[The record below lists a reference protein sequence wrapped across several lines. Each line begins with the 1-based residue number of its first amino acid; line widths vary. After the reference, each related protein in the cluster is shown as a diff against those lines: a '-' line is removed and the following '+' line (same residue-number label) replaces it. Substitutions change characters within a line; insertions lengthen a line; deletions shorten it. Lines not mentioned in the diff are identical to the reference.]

1 MIAHDQTIEE
11 NAVNAEIISIGT
23 ELLMGELTDTNASWI
38 AGRLPPLGIQLQWVS
53 IVGDDLP
60 KLTEAFRNGMKRS
73 DVIFTTGGL
82 GPTQDDLT
90 REAVAAALD
99 ETPAVQEEELENLR
113 QWFRN
118 RGQDMPAHN
127 VKQAHLI
134 PSAEFITNRNGT
146 APGWWA
152 EKNGKHIIIMPGPP
166 GENRAMWQD
175 AIDAK
180 LRTLIDSEVTITRNI
195 KTLGLGEASVDEIIS
210 EYFGLENPYLGIYS
224 KADGIH
230 LRIIARAADED
241 LAREMIAPVENAI
254 HERLAPYI
262 WGYDDETPE
271 LSVGAALTARGLTLA
286 TMESVSGGF
295 LANTITEATDSDQW
309 YRGGAVAYT
318 ADAMVAAGVSGDVIR
333 DHGLVS
339 QPTANAMALAAQ
351 DAADSDFAIG
361 VAGVL
366 GPNELE
372 GHRPGTIHIAISHGP
387 DVHEFPL
394 RTPPRRLV
402 IKRRSCNT
410 ALTEL
415 RKLISVVAP

>member
-1 MIAHDQTIEE
+1 MK
-11 NAVNAEIISIGT
+11 AEIVSIGT

-53 IVGDDLP
+53 IVGDDLTM
-60 KLTEAFRNGMKRS
+60 LTETFRRGMERS
-73 DVIFTTGGL
+73 DIIFTTGGL

-90 REAVAAALD
+90 REAVAAALG
-99 ETPAVQEEELENLR
+99 EAPVVQEAELENLR

-127 VKQAHLI
+127 VKQAHLV
-134 PSAEFITNRNGT
+134 PSASFITNRNGT

-152 EKNGKHIIIMPGPP
+152 EKGGKHIVCMPGPP
-166 GENRAMWQD
+166 GENRAMWSD
-175 AIDAK
+175 EIDAR
-180 LRTLIDSEVTITRNI
+180 LTTMIDTEVTITRNI
-195 KTLGLGEASVDEIIS
+195 KTLGLGEASVDEIVS

-230 LRIIARAADED
+230 LRIIARAADEAV
-241 LAREMIAPVENAI
+241 AREMIAPVESAI

-271 LSVGAALTARGLTLA
+271 LSVGSALVARGMTLA

-295 LANTITEATDSDQW
+295 LANSITEAPDSNQW
-309 YRGGAVAYT
+309 YRGGSVAYT
-318 ADAMVAAGVSGDVIR
+318 TGAMIAAGVDADVLS
-333 DHGLVS
+333 DHGVVS
-339 QPTANAMALAAQ
+339 QQTANAMALAAQ
-351 DAADSDFAIG
+351 YSTAADFGIG
-361 VAGVL
+361 VTGVL
-366 GPNELE
+366 GPQELE
-372 GHRPGTIHIAISHGP
+372 GHRPGTIHIAIAHGE
-387 DVHEFPL
+387 DVQEFPL

-415 RKLISVVAP
+415 RKLITAVSPGP

>member
-1 MIAHDQTIEE
+1 M
-11 NAVNAEIISIGT
+11 NAEIISIGT

-38 AGRLPPLGIQLQWVS
+38 AGRLPALGIQLQWVS
-53 IVGDDLP
+53 IIGDDLP
-60 KLTEAFRNGMKRS
+60 KLTEAFQRGWERS
-73 DVIFTTGGL
+73 EIIFTTGGL

-90 REAVAAALD
+90 REAVAAALG
-99 ETPAVQEEELENLR
+99 ETPTVQDAEMENLR

-134 PSAEFITNRNGT
+134 PSAQFITNRNGT

-152 EKNGKHIIIMPGPP
+152 RRNGKHIICMPGPP

-175 AIDAK
+175 EIDAK
-180 LRTLIDSEVTITRNI
+180 LKDLIDTEVTITRNI

-210 EYFGLENPYLGIYS
+210 EFFGLENPYLGIYS

-230 LRIIARAADED
+230 LRIIARAADEAA
-241 LAREMIAPVENAI
+241 AREMIAPVENAI
-254 HERLAPYI
+254 HDRLAPYV

-271 LSVGAALTARGLTLA
+271 LSVGVALVERGMTLA

-295 LANTITEATDSDQW
+295 LANTITEAPNSSRW
-309 YRGGAVAYT
+309 YRGGNVAFT
-318 ADAMVAAGVSGDVIR
+318 ADAMVAAGVSSDVLET
-333 DHGLVS
+333 HGVVS
-339 QPTANAMALAAQ
+339 QQTANAMALVAQ
-351 DAADSDFAIG
+351 GSTAADFGIG
-361 VAGVL
+361 LTGVL
-366 GPNELE
+366 GPQEVE
-372 GHRPGTIHIAISHGP
+372 GHRPGTIHIAIAHGD
-387 DVHEFPL
+387 DVREFPL

-415 RKLISVVAP
+415 RKIITAVSP

>member
-1 MIAHDQTIEE
+1 MK
-11 NAVNAEIISIGT
+11 AEIVSIGT

-53 IVGDDLP
+53 IVGDDLTM
-60 KLTEAFRNGMKRS
+60 LTETFRRGMERS
-73 DVIFTTGGL
+73 DIIFTTGGL

-90 REAVAAALD
+90 REAVAAALG
-99 ETPAVQEEELENLR
+99 EAPVVQEAELENLR

-127 VKQAHLI
+127 VKQAHLV
-134 PSAEFITNRNGT
+134 PSASFITNRNGT

-152 EKNGKHIIIMPGPP
+152 EKGGKHIVCMPGPP
-166 GENRAMWQD
+166 GENRAMWSD
-175 AIDAK
+175 EIDAR
-180 LRTLIDSEVTITRNI
+180 LTTMIDTEVTITRNI
-195 KTLGLGEASVDEIIS
+195 KTLGLGEASVDEIVS

-230 LRIIARAADED
+230 LRIIARAADEAV
-241 LAREMIAPVENAI
+241 AREMIAPVESAI

-271 LSVGAALTARGLTLA
+271 LSVGSALVARGMTLA

-295 LANTITEATDSDQW
+295 LANSITEAPDSNQW
-309 YRGGAVAYT
+309 YRGGSVAYT
-318 ADAMVAAGVSGDVIR
+318 TGAMIAAGVDADVLS
-333 DHGLVS
+333 DHGVVS
-339 QPTANAMALAAQ
+339 QQTANAMALAAQ
-351 DAADSDFAIG
+351 YSTTADFGIG
-361 VAGVL
+361 VTGVL
-366 GPNELE
+366 GPQELE
-372 GHRPGTIHIAISHGP
+372 GHRPGTIHIAIAHGE
-387 DVHEFPL
+387 DVQEFPL

-415 RKLISVVAP
+415 RKLITAVAPGP

>member
-1 MIAHDQTIEE
+1 M
-11 NAVNAEIISIGT
+11 NAEIISIGT

-53 IVGDDLP
+53 IIGDDLP
-60 KLTEAFRNGMKRS
+60 KLAEAFRRGMERS
-73 DVIFTTGGL
+73 DIIFTTGGL

-99 ETPAVQEEELENLR
+99 ETPTVQEEELENLR

-118 RGQDMPAHN
+118 RGQDMPGHN

-146 APGWWA
+146 APGWWS
-152 EKNGKHIIIMPGPP
+152 EKDGKHIVIMPGPP
-166 GENRAMWQD
+166 GENRAMWND
-175 AIDAK
+175 EIDAK

-230 LRIIARAADED
+230 LRIIARANDEAT
-241 LAREMIAPVENAI
+241 AREMIAPVENAI

-271 LSVGAALTARGLTLA
+271 LSVGAALTARGMTLA
-286 TMESVSGGF
+286 TIESVSGGF

-318 ADAMVAAGVSGDVIR
+318 ADAIIAAGVPSEVLDSNGV
-333 DHGLVS
+333 VS

-351 DAADSDFAIG
+351 TTAGSDFG
-361 VAGVL
+361 VGVTGVL
-366 GPNELE
+366 GPREFE
-372 GHRPGTIHIAISHGP
+372 GHRPGTIHIAISHGE

-415 RKLISVVAP
+415 RKLITTVAP

>member
-1 MIAHDQTIEE
+1 M
-11 NAVNAEIISIGT
+11 NAEIISIGT

-38 AGRLPPLGIQLQWVS
+38 AGRLPALGIQLQWVS
-53 IVGDDLP
+53 IIGDDLS
-60 KLTEAFRNGMKRS
+60 KLTEAFRNGMARS

-90 REAVAAALD
+90 REAVAAALG
-99 ETPAVQEEELENLR
+99 ESPVVQESELENLR

-118 RGQDMPAHN
+118 RGQDMPTHN
-127 VKQAHLI
+127 VKQAYLI
-134 PSAEFITNRNGT
+134 PSANFVTNRNGT

-152 EKNGKHIIIMPGPP
+152 ERDGKHIICMPGPP
-166 GENRAMWQD
+166 GENRAMWAD
-175 AIDAK
+175 EIDERLK
-180 LRTLIDSEVTITRNI
+180 SLIDTEVTITRNI

-230 LRIIARAADED
+230 LRIIARASDEAA
-241 LAREMIAPVENAI
+241 AREMIAPVENAI
-254 HERLAPYI
+254 HERLQPYI

-271 LSVGAALTARGLTLA
+271 LSVGAALMERGMTLA

-295 LANTITEATDSDQW
+295 LANTITEAPNSNRW
-309 YRGGAVAYT
+309 YRGGSVAYT
-318 ADAMVAAGVSGDVIR
+318 TDAMVAAGVDSDVLESY
-333 DHGLVS
+333 GVVS
-339 QPTANAMALAAQ
+339 QSTANSMAMAAMASTGASFGL
-351 DAADSDFAIG
+351 G
-361 VAGVL
+361 VTGVL
-366 GPNELE
+366 GPEELE
-372 GHRPGTIHIAISHGP
+372 GHRPGTIHIAIAHDGAF
-387 DVHEFPL
+387 HEFPL

-415 RKLISVVAP
+415 RKLITAVSP

>member
-1 MIAHDQTIEE
+1 M
-11 NAVNAEIISIGT
+11 NAEIISIGT

-53 IVGDDLP
+53 IIGDDLP
-60 KLTEAFRNGMKRS
+60 KLAEAFRRGMERS
-73 DVIFTTGGL
+73 DIIFTTGGL

-99 ETPAVQEEELENLR
+99 ESPTVQEEELENLR

-118 RGQDMPAHN
+118 RGQDMPGHN

-146 APGWWA
+146 APGWWS
-152 EKNGKHIIIMPGPP
+152 EKDGKHIVIMPGPP
-166 GENRAMWQD
+166 GENRAMWND
-175 AIDAK
+175 EIDAK

-230 LRIIARAADED
+230 LRIIARANDEAT
-241 LAREMIAPVENAI
+241 AREMIAPVENAI

-271 LSVGAALTARGLTLA
+271 LSVGAALTARGMTLA
-286 TMESVSGGF
+286 TIESVSGGF

-318 ADAMVAAGVSGDVIR
+318 ADAIIAAGVPSEVLDSNGV
-333 DHGLVS
+333 VS

-351 DAADSDFAIG
+351 ATAGSDFG
-361 VAGVL
+361 VGVTGVL
-366 GPNELE
+366 GPREFE
-372 GHRPGTIHIAISHGP
+372 GHRPGTIHIAISHGE

-415 RKLISVVAP
+415 RKLITTVAP

>member
-1 MIAHDQTIEE
+1 MK
-11 NAVNAEIISIGT
+11 AEIISVGT

-38 AGRLPPLGIQLQWVS
+38 AGRLPALGIQLQWVS
-53 IVGDDLP
+53 IIGDDLP
-60 KLTEAFRNGMKRS
+60 RLTEAFVQGWQRS
-73 DVIFTTGGL
+73 DIIFTTGGL

-90 REAVAAALD
+90 REAVATALG
-99 ETPAVQEEELENLR
+99 ETPVVQEPELENLR

-127 VKQAHLI
+127 VKQAYLI

-152 EKNGKHIIIMPGPP
+152 QRDGKHIVCMPGPP

-175 AIDAK
+175 EINARLKEIVD
-180 LRTLIDSEVTITRNI
+180 TEVTITRNI
-195 KTLGLGEASVDEIIS
+195 KTLGLGEASVDEIMD

-230 LRIIARAADED
+230 LRIIARAADEAA
-241 LAREMIAPVENAI
+241 AREMIAPIEDAI
-254 HERLAPYI
+254 HDRLAPYV

-271 LSVGAALTARGLTLA
+271 LSVGAALVSRGMTLA

-295 LANTITEATDSDQW
+295 LANTITEAPDSNQW
-309 YRGGAVAYT
+309 YRGGNVAYT
-318 ADAMVAAGVSGDVIR
+318 IDAMVASGVDSGVLET
-333 DHGLVS
+333 HGVVS
-339 QPTANAMALAAQ
+339 QETANAMAQVAQLAT
-351 DAADSDFAIG
+351 AADFGIG
-361 VAGVL
+361 MTGVL
-366 GPNELE
+366 GPQELE
-372 GHRPGTIHIAISHGP
+372 GHRPGTIHIAIAHGN
-387 DVHEFPL
+387 DVREFPL

-415 RKLISVVAP
+415 RKLITEVAP

>member
-1 MIAHDQTIEE
+1 M
-11 NAVNAEIISIGT
+11 NAEIISVGT

-38 AGRLPPLGIQLQWVS
+38 AGRLPALGIQLQWVS
-53 IVGDDLP
+53 IIGDDLP
-60 KLTEAFRNGMKRS
+60 KLTEAFVQGWQRS
-73 DVIFTTGGL
+73 DIIFTTGGL

-90 REAVAAALD
+90 REAVAAALG
-99 ETPAVQEEELENLR
+99 ETPVVQEPELENLR

-152 EKNGKHIIIMPGPP
+152 QRDGKHIVCMPGPP

-175 AIDAK
+175 EIDARLK
-180 LRTLIDSEVTITRNI
+180 EIIDTEVTITRNI
-195 KTLGLGEASVDEIIS
+195 KTLGLGEASVDEIMN

-230 LRIIARAADED
+230 LRIIARAADEAA
-241 LAREMIAPVENAI
+241 AREMIAPIEDAI
-254 HERLAPYI
+254 HDRLAPYV

-271 LSVGAALTARGLTLA
+271 LSVGAALVSRGMTLA

-295 LANTITEATDSDQW
+295 LANTITEAPDSNQW
-309 YRGGAVAYT
+309 YRGGNVAYT
-318 ADAMVAAGVSGDVIR
+318 IDAMVASGVDSGVLET
-333 DHGLVS
+333 HGVVS
-339 QPTANAMALAAQ
+339 QETANAMAQVAQ
-351 DAADSDFAIG
+351 SATAADFG
-361 VAGVL
+361 VGLTGVL
-366 GPNELE
+366 GPQELE
-372 GHRPGTIHIAISHGP
+372 GHRPGTIHIAIAHGD
-387 DVHEFPL
+387 DVREFPL

-415 RKLISVVAP
+415 RKLITEVAP

>member
-1 MIAHDQTIEE
+1 M
-11 NAVNAEIISIGT
+11 NAEIISIGT

-53 IVGDDLP
+53 IIGDDLP
-60 KLTEAFRNGMKRS
+60 KLAEAFRRGMERS
-73 DVIFTTGGL
+73 DIIFTTGGL

-118 RGQDMPAHN
+118 RGQDMPGHN

-146 APGWWA
+146 APGWWS
-152 EKNGKHIIIMPGPP
+152 EKDGKHIVIMPGPP
-166 GENRAMWQD
+166 GENRAMWND
-175 AIDAK
+175 EIDAK

-230 LRIIARAADED
+230 LRIIARANDEAT
-241 LAREMIAPVENAI
+241 AREMIAPVENAI

-271 LSVGAALTARGLTLA
+271 LSVGAALTARGMTLA
-286 TMESVSGGF
+286 TIESVSGGF

-318 ADAMVAAGVSGDVIR
+318 ADAIIAAGVPSEVLDSNGV
-333 DHGLVS
+333 VS

-351 DAADSDFAIG
+351 TTSGSDFG
-361 VAGVL
+361 VGVTGVL
-366 GPNELE
+366 GPREFE
-372 GHRPGTIHIAISHGP
+372 GHRPGTIHIAISHGE

-415 RKLISVVAP
+415 RKLITTVAP

>member
-1 MIAHDQTIEE
+1 MK
-11 NAVNAEIISIGT
+11 AEIVSIGT

-60 KLTEAFRNGMKRS
+60 MLTEAFRRGMERS
-73 DVIFTTGGL
+73 DIIFTTGGL

-90 REAVAAALD
+90 REAVAAALG
-99 ETPAVQEEELENLR
+99 EAPVVQEAELENLR

-127 VKQAHLI
+127 VKQAHLV
-134 PSAEFITNRNGT
+134 PSASFITNRNGT

-152 EKNGKHIIIMPGPP
+152 EKVGKHIVCMPGPP
-166 GENRAMWQD
+166 GENRAMWAD
-175 AIDAK
+175 EIDARLK
-180 LRTLIDSEVTITRNI
+180 TMIDTEVTITRNI
-195 KTLGLGEASVDEIIS
+195 KTLGLGEASVDEIVS

-230 LRIIARAADED
+230 LRIIARAADEAV
-241 LAREMIAPVENAI
+241 AREMIAPVENAI

-271 LSVGAALTARGLTLA
+271 LSVGSALVARGMTLA

-295 LANTITEATDSDQW
+295 LANSITEAPDSIQW
-309 YRGGAVAYT
+309 YRGGSVAYT
-318 ADAMVAAGVSGDVIR
+318 TDAMIAAGVDADVLS
-333 DHGLVS
+333 DHGVVS
-339 QPTANAMALAAQ
+339 QQTANAMALAAQ
-351 DAADSDFAIG
+351 YSTAADFGIG
-361 VAGVL
+361 VTGVL
-366 GPNELE
+366 GPQELE
-372 GHRPGTIHIAISHGP
+372 GHRPGTIHIAIAHGE
-387 DVHEFPL
+387 DVQEFPL

-415 RKLISVVAP
+415 RKLITAVSPGA

>member
-1 MIAHDQTIEE
+1 M
-11 NAVNAEIISIGT
+11 NAEIISIGT

-53 IVGDDLP
+53 IIGDDLP
-60 KLTEAFRNGMKRS
+60 KLTQAFRDGMARS
-73 DVIFTTGGL
+73 DIIFTTGGL

-99 ETPAVQEEELENLR
+99 ETPQVQEAELDNLR

-134 PSAEFITNRNGT
+134 PSAAFITNRNGT

-152 EKNGKHIIIMPGPP
+152 QRDGKHVICMPGPP
-166 GENRAMWQD
+166 GENRAMWAD
-175 AIDAK
+175 EIDHRLK
-180 LRTLIDSEVTITRNI
+180 SMIDTEVTITRNI
-195 KTLGLGEASVDEIIS
+195 KTLGLGEASVDEIVS

-230 LRIIARAADED
+230 LRIIARAADAAA
-241 LAREMIAPVENAI
+241 ARSMIAPVEDAI
-254 HERLAPYI
+254 HDRLAPYI

-271 LSVGAALTARGLTLA
+271 LSVGAALLQRGLTLS

-295 LANTITEATDSDQW
+295 LANTITEAPDSSQW
-309 YRGGAVAYT
+309 YRGGSVAYT
-318 ADAMVAAGVSGDVIR
+318 IPALLAQGVDAVILETHGV
-333 DHGLVS
+333 VS
-339 QPTANAMALAAQ
+339 QQTANAMARTAQ
-351 DAADSDFAIG
+351 IATASDFAIG
-361 VAGVL
+361 VTGVL
-366 GPNELE
+366 GPHEFE
-372 GHRPGTIHIAISHGP
+372 GHRPGTIHIAIAHGS
-387 DVHEFPL
+387 DVREFPL

-415 RKLISVVAP
+415 RKLISDVAP

>member
-1 MIAHDQTIEE
+1 M
-11 NAVNAEIISIGT
+11 NAEIISIGT

-53 IVGDDLP
+53 IIGDDLP
-60 KLTEAFRNGMKRS
+60 KLAEAFRRGMERS
-73 DVIFTTGGL
+73 DIIFTTGGL

-99 ETPAVQEEELENLR
+99 ETPAVQEQELENLR

-118 RGQDMPAHN
+118 RGQDMPGHN

-134 PSAEFITNRNGT
+134 PSAQFITNRNGT
-146 APGWWA
+146 APGWWS
-152 EKNGKHIIIMPGPP
+152 EKDGKHIVIMPGPP
-166 GENRAMWQD
+166 GENRAMWND
-175 AIDAK
+175 EIDAK

-230 LRIIARAADED
+230 LRIIARANDEAT
-241 LAREMIAPVENAI
+241 AREMIAPVENAI

-271 LSVGAALTARGLTLA
+271 LSVGAALTARGMTLA
-286 TMESVSGGF
+286 TIESVSGGF

-318 ADAMVAAGVSGDVIR
+318 ADAIIAAGVPSEVLDSNGV
-333 DHGLVS
+333 VS

-351 DAADSDFAIG
+351 TTAGSDFG
-361 VAGVL
+361 VGVTGVL
-366 GPNELE
+366 GPREFE
-372 GHRPGTIHIAISHGP
+372 GHRPGTIHIAISHGE

-415 RKLISVVAP
+415 RKLITTVAP

>member
-1 MIAHDQTIEE
+1 MK
-11 NAVNAEIISIGT
+11 AEIVSIGT

-60 KLTEAFRNGMKRS
+60 MLTEAFRRGMERS
-73 DVIFTTGGL
+73 DIIFTTGGL

-90 REAVAAALD
+90 REAVAAALG
-99 ETPAVQEEELENLR
+99 EAPVVQEAELENLR

-127 VKQAHLI
+127 VKQAHLV
-134 PSAEFITNRNGT
+134 PSASFITNRNGT

-152 EKNGKHIIIMPGPP
+152 EKGGKHIVCMPGPP
-166 GENRAMWQD
+166 GENRAMWAD
-175 AIDAK
+175 EIDARLK
-180 LRTLIDSEVTITRNI
+180 TMIDTEVTITRNI
-195 KTLGLGEASVDEIIS
+195 KTLGLGEASVDEIVS

-230 LRIIARAADED
+230 LRIIARAADEAV
-241 LAREMIAPVENAI
+241 AREMIAPVENAI
-254 HERLAPYI
+254 HERLGPYI

-271 LSVGAALTARGLTLA
+271 LSVGSALVARGMTLA

-295 LANTITEATDSDQW
+295 LANSITEAPDSNQW
-309 YRGGAVAYT
+309 YRGGSVAYT
-318 ADAMVAAGVSGDVIR
+318 TDAMIAAGVDADVLS
-333 DHGLVS
+333 DHGVVS
-339 QPTANAMALAAQ
+339 QQTANAMALAAQ
-351 DAADSDFAIG
+351 YSNAADFGIG
-361 VAGVL
+361 VTGVL
-366 GPNELE
+366 GPQELE
-372 GHRPGTIHIAISHGP
+372 GHRPGTIHIAIAHGE
-387 DVHEFPL
+387 DVQEFPL

-415 RKLISVVAP
+415 RKLITAVSPGP

>member
-1 MIAHDQTIEE
+1 MQ
-11 NAVNAEIISIGT
+11 AEIISIGT

-38 AGRLPPLGIQLQWVS
+38 AGRLPALGIQLQWVS
-53 IVGDDLP
+53 IIGDDLGM
-60 KLTEAFRNGMKRS
+60 LTDAFRRGMARS
-73 DVIFTTGGL
+73 DIIFTTGGL

-90 REAVAAALD
+90 REAVAAAFG
-99 ETPAVQEEELENLR
+99 ETPAVQEPELEQLR

-134 PSAEFITNRNGT
+134 PSAQFIANRNGT

-152 EKNGKHIIIMPGPP
+152 ERDGKHIVCMPGPP

-175 AIDAK
+175 EIDARLK
-180 LRTLIDSEVTITRNI
+180 TLIDDEVTITRNI
-195 KTLGLGEASVDEIIS
+195 KTLGLGEASVDEIVS

-230 LRIIARAADED
+230 LRIIARAEDEGA
-241 LAREMIAPVENAI
+241 ARALIAPVEAAI
-254 HERLAPYI
+254 HQRLAPYI

-271 LSVGAALTARGLTLA
+271 RSVGAALVKAGLTLA
-286 TMESVSGGF
+286 TMESASGGF
-295 LANTITEATDSDQW
+295 LANTITEAPDSNRW
-309 YRGGAVAYT
+309 YRGGSVAYT
-318 ADAMVAAGVSGDVIR
+318 AEAMVAAGVDAGLLAK
-333 DHGLVS
+333 HGVVS
-339 QPTANAMALAAQ
+339 QHTANAMARAAR
-351 DAADSDFAIG
+351 DATGADFGLG
-361 VAGVL
+361 VTGAP
-366 GPNELE
+366 GPEELE
-372 GHRPGTIHIAISHGP
+372 GQRPGTIFIAIAHGGA
-387 DVHEFPL
+387 VREYPL

-415 RKLISVVAP
+415 RKVIREVAG

>member
-1 MIAHDQTIEE
+1 MK
-11 NAVNAEIISIGT
+11 AEIISVGT

-38 AGRLPPLGIQLQWVS
+38 AGRLPALGIQLQWVS
-53 IVGDDLP
+53 IIGDDLP
-60 KLTEAFRNGMKRS
+60 RLTEAFVQGWQRS
-73 DVIFTTGGL
+73 DIIFTTGGL

-90 REAVAAALD
+90 REAVAAALG
-99 ETPAVQEEELENLR
+99 ETPVVQEPELENLR

-127 VKQAHLI
+127 VKQAYLI

-152 EKNGKHIIIMPGPP
+152 QRDGKHIVCMPGPP

-175 AIDAK
+175 EIDARLK
-180 LRTLIDSEVTITRNI
+180 ELVDTEVTITRNI
-195 KTLGLGEASVDEIIS
+195 KTLGLGEASVDEIMD

-230 LRIIARAADED
+230 LRIIARAADEAA
-241 LAREMIAPVENAI
+241 AREMIAPIEDAI
-254 HERLAPYI
+254 HDRLAPYV

-271 LSVGAALTARGLTLA
+271 LSVGAALVSRGMTLA

-295 LANTITEATDSDQW
+295 LANTITEAPDSNQW
-309 YRGGAVAYT
+309 YRGGNVAYT
-318 ADAMVAAGVSGDVIR
+318 IDAMVASGVDSGILET
-333 DHGLVS
+333 HGVVS
-339 QPTANAMALAAQ
+339 QETANAMAQVAQ
-351 DAADSDFAIG
+351 SATAADFGIG
-361 VAGVL
+361 MTGVL
-366 GPNELE
+366 GPQELE
-372 GHRPGTIHIAISHGP
+372 GHRPGTIHIAIAHGG
-387 DVHEFPL
+387 DVREFPL

-415 RKLISVVAP
+415 RKLITEVAS

>member
-1 MIAHDQTIEE
+1 M
-11 NAVNAEIISIGT
+11 NAEIISVGT

-38 AGRLPPLGIQLQWVS
+38 AGRLPALGIQLQWVS
-53 IVGDDLP
+53 IIGDDLP
-60 KLTEAFRNGMKRS
+60 KLTQAFVQGWQRS
-73 DVIFTTGGL
+73 DIIFTTGGL

-90 REAVAAALD
+90 REAVAVALG
-99 ETPAVQEEELENLR
+99 ETPVVQEPELENLR

-152 EKNGKHIIIMPGPP
+152 QRDGKHIICMPGPP

-175 AIDAK
+175 EIDDRLK
-180 LRTLIDSEVTITRNI
+180 EIVDSDVTITRNI
-195 KTLGLGEASVDEIIS
+195 KTLGLGEASVDEIMS

-230 LRIIARAADED
+230 LRIIARAADESA
-241 LAREMIAPVENAI
+241 AREMIAPIEDAI
-254 HERLAPYI
+254 HDRLAPYV

-271 LSVGAALTARGLTLA
+271 LSVGAALVARGMTLA

-295 LANTITEATDSDQW
+295 LANTITEAPDSNRW
-309 YRGGAVAYT
+309 YRGGNVAYT
-318 ADAMVAAGVSGDVIR
+318 IDAMVASGVDSGVLET
-333 DHGLVS
+333 HGVVS
-339 QPTANAMALAAQ
+339 QETANAMAQVAQ
-351 DAADSDFAIG
+351 TATAADFGIG
-361 VAGVL
+361 LTGVL
-366 GPNELE
+366 GPQELE
-372 GHRPGTIHIAISHGP
+372 GQRPGTIHIAIAHGD
-387 DVHEFPL
+387 DVREFPL

-415 RKLISVVAP
+415 RKLITEVAP

>member
-1 MIAHDQTIEE
+1 L
-11 NAVNAEIISIGT
+11 NAEIISVGT

-38 AGRLPPLGIQLQWVS
+38 AGRLPALGIQLQWVS

-60 KLTEAFRNGMKRS
+60 KLTQAFVQGWQRS
-73 DVIFTTGGL
+73 DIIFTTGGL

-90 REAVAAALD
+90 REAVAAALG
-99 ETPAVQEEELENLR
+99 ETPVVQEPELENLR

-146 APGWWA
+146 APGWWVQRD
-152 EKNGKHIIIMPGPP
+152 GKHIICMPGPP

-175 AIDAK
+175 EIDDRLK
-180 LRTLIDSEVTITRNI
+180 EIVDTDVTITRNI
-195 KTLGLGEASVDEIIS
+195 KTLGLGEASVDEIMS

-230 LRIIARAADED
+230 LRIIARAADEAA
-241 LAREMIAPVENAI
+241 AREMIAPIEDAI
-254 HERLAPYI
+254 HDRLAPYV

-271 LSVGAALTARGLTLA
+271 LSVGAALVDRGMTLA

-295 LANTITEATDSDQW
+295 LANTITEAPDSNRW
-309 YRGGAVAYT
+309 YRGGSVAYT
-318 ADAMVAAGVSGDVIR
+318 IDAMVASGVDSGVLET
-333 DHGLVS
+333 HGVVS
-339 QPTANAMALAAQ
+339 QETANVMAKVAQ
-351 DAADSDFAIG
+351 SATAADFGIG
-361 VAGVL
+361 LNGVL
-366 GPNELE
+366 GPQELE
-372 GHRPGTIHIAISHGP
+372 GHRPGTIHIAIAHGD
-387 DVHEFPL
+387 DVREFPL

-415 RKLISVVAP
+415 RKLITEVAP

>member
-1 MIAHDQTIEE
+1 M
-11 NAVNAEIISIGT
+11 NAEIISVGT

-60 KLTEAFRNGMKRS
+60 KLTEAFRSGLQRS
-73 DVIFTTGGL
+73 DIIFTTGGL

-99 ETPAVQEEELENLR
+99 ESPTVQEAELENLR

-118 RGQDMPAHN
+118 RGQDMPTHN

-152 EKNGKHIIIMPGPP
+152 EKDGKHIIIMPGPP

-175 AIDAK
+175 EIDARLK
-180 LRTLIDSEVTITRNI
+180 DLVDSEVTITRNI

-230 LRIIARAADED
+230 LRIIARAQDEAE
-241 LAREMIAPVENAI
+241 AREMIAPVENAI

-271 LSVGAALTARGLTLA
+271 LSVGAALTARGMTLA

-295 LANTITEATDSDQW
+295 LANTITEAADSDQW
-309 YRGGAVAYT
+309 YRGGTVAYT
-318 ADAMVAAGVSGDVIR
+318 PDAIVASGVPVDVLETN
-333 DHGLVS
+333 GVVS

-351 DAADSDFAIG
+351 NGASSDFGIG
-361 VAGVL
+361 VTGVL
-366 GPNELE
+366 GPQEFE
-372 GHRPGTIHIAISHGP
+372 GHRPGTIHIAISHGE

-415 RKLISVVAP
+415 RKLISSVAP

>member
-1 MIAHDQTIEE
+1 MK
-11 NAVNAEIISIGT
+11 AEIISVGT

-38 AGRLPPLGIQLQWVS
+38 AGRLPALGIQLQWVS
-53 IVGDDLP
+53 IIGDDLP
-60 KLTEAFRNGMKRS
+60 MLTEAFVQGWQRS
-73 DVIFTTGGL
+73 DIVFTTGGL

-90 REAVAAALD
+90 REAVAAALG
-99 ETPAVQEEELENLR
+99 ETPVVQEQELENLR

-152 EKNGKHIIIMPGPP
+152 QRDGKHIICMPGPP

-175 AIDAK
+175 EIDARLK
-180 LRTLIDSEVTITRNI
+180 EIIDTEVTITRNI
-195 KTLGLGEASVDEIIS
+195 KTLGLGEASVDEIMN
-210 EYFGLENPYLGIYS
+210 EFFGLENPYLGIYS

-241 LAREMIAPVENAI
+241 AAREMIAPIEDAI
-254 HERLAPYI
+254 HDRLAPYV

-271 LSVGAALTARGLTLA
+271 LSVGAALVDRGMTLA

-295 LANTITEATDSDQW
+295 LANTITEAPDSNQW
-309 YRGGAVAYT
+309 YRGGNVAYT
-318 ADAMVAAGVSGDVIR
+318 IEAMIASGVDSGILET
-333 DHGLVS
+333 HGVVS
-339 QPTANAMALAAQ
+339 QETANAMAQVAQ
-351 DAADSDFAIG
+351 SATAADFGIG
-361 VAGVL
+361 LTGVL
-366 GPNELE
+366 GPQELE
-372 GHRPGTIHIAISHGP
+372 GHRPGTIHIAIAHGD
-387 DVHEFPL
+387 DVREFPL

-415 RKLISVVAP
+415 RKLITEVAPLPA

>member
-1 MIAHDQTIEE
+1 M
-11 NAVNAEIISIGT
+11 NAEIISIGT

-38 AGRLPPLGIQLQWVS
+38 AGRLPALGIRLQWVS
-53 IVGDDLP
+53 IIGDDLP
-60 KLTEAFRNGMKRS
+60 KLTEAFQKGWQRS

-90 REAVAAALD
+90 REAVAAALG
-99 ETPAVQEEELENLR
+99 ETPTVQEAELENLR

-127 VKQAHLI
+127 VKQAQLI
-134 PSAEFITNRNGT
+134 PSARFITNRNGT

-152 EKNGKHIIIMPGPP
+152 ERDGKHIVCMPGPP

-175 AIDAK
+175 EVDARLK
-180 LRTLIDSEVTITRNI
+180 TLIDDEVTITRNI
-195 KTLGLGEASVDEIIS
+195 KTLGLGEAAVDEIVA
-210 EYFGLENPYLGIYS
+210 EFFGLENPYLGIYS

-230 LRIIARAADED
+230 LRIIARAGDEAS
-241 LAREMIAPVENAI
+241 ARALIGPVERAI

-271 LSVGAALTARGLTLA
+271 LSVGAALLARGMTLA
-286 TMESVSGGF
+286 TMESASGGF
-295 LANTITEATDSDQW
+295 LANTITEAPDSGRW
-309 YRGGAVAYT
+309 YRGGSVAYT
-318 ADAMVAAGVSGDVIR
+318 RDAMAAAGVDAGVLER
-333 DHGLVS
+333 YGAVS
-339 QPTANAMALAAQ
+339 QETANAMARAAQ
-351 DAADSDFAIG
+351 CATAADFGIG
-361 VAGVL
+361 VTGVL
-366 GPNELE
+366 GPEEVE
-372 GHRPGTIHIAISHGP
+372 GHRPGTIHIAIATADGGA
-387 DVHEFPL
+387 VREFPL

-415 RKLISVVAP
+415 RKLITALSS

>member
-1 MIAHDQTIEE
+1 M
-11 NAVNAEIISIGT
+11 NAEIISIGT

-38 AGRLPPLGIQLQWVS
+38 AGRLPALGIRLQWVS
-53 IVGDDLP
+53 IIGDDLP
-60 KLTEAFRNGMKRS
+60 KLTEAFQKGWQRS

-90 REAVAAALD
+90 REAVAAALG
-99 ETPAVQEEELENLR
+99 ETPTVQEAELENLR

-127 VKQAHLI
+127 VKQAQLI
-134 PSAEFITNRNGT
+134 PSARFITNRNGT

-152 EKNGKHIIIMPGPP
+152 ERDGKHIVCMPGPP

-175 AIDAK
+175 EVDARLK
-180 LRTLIDSEVTITRNI
+180 TLIDDEVTITRNI
-195 KTLGLGEASVDEIIS
+195 KTLGLGEAAVDEIVA
-210 EYFGLENPYLGIYS
+210 EFFGLENPYLGIYS

-230 LRIIARAADED
+230 LRIIARAGDEAA
-241 LAREMIAPVENAI
+241 ARALIGPVERAI

-271 LSVGAALTARGLTLA
+271 LSVGAALLVRGMTLA
-286 TMESVSGGF
+286 TMESASGGF
-295 LANTITEATDSDQW
+295 LANTITEAPDSGRW
-309 YRGGAVAYT
+309 YRGGSVAYT
-318 ADAMVAAGVSGDVIR
+318 RDAMAAAGVDASVLERYGAI
-333 DHGLVS
+333 S
-339 QPTANAMALAAQ
+339 QETANAMARAAQ
-351 DAADSDFAIG
+351 CATAADFGIG
-361 VAGVL
+361 VTGVL
-366 GPNELE
+366 GPEEVE
-372 GHRPGTIHIAISHGP
+372 GHRPGTIQIAIATADGGA
-387 DVHEFPL
+387 VREFPL

-415 RKLISVVAP
+415 RKLITALSP

>member
-1 MIAHDQTIEE
+1 MK
-11 NAVNAEIISIGT
+11 AEIISVGT

-38 AGRLPPLGIQLQWVS
+38 AGRLPALGIQLQWVS
-53 IVGDDLP
+53 IIGDDLP
-60 KLTEAFRNGMKRS
+60 RLTEAFVQGWQRS
-73 DVIFTTGGL
+73 DIIFTTGGL

-90 REAVAAALD
+90 REAVAAALG
-99 ETPAVQEEELENLR
+99 ETPVVQEPELENLR

-127 VKQAHLI
+127 VKQAYLI

-152 EKNGKHIIIMPGPP
+152 QRDGKHIVCMPGPP

-175 AIDAK
+175 EIDARLK
-180 LRTLIDSEVTITRNI
+180 ELVDTEVTITRNI
-195 KTLGLGEASVDEIIS
+195 KTLGLGEASVDEIMD

-230 LRIIARAADED
+230 LRIIARAADEAA
-241 LAREMIAPVENAI
+241 AREMIAPIEDAI
-254 HERLAPYI
+254 HDRLAPYV

-271 LSVGAALTARGLTLA
+271 LSVGAALVSRGMTLA

-295 LANTITEATDSDQW
+295 LANTITEAPDSNQW
-309 YRGGAVAYT
+309 YRGGNVAYT
-318 ADAMVAAGVSGDVIR
+318 IDAMVASGVDSGVLET
-333 DHGLVS
+333 HGVVS
-339 QPTANAMALAAQ
+339 QETANAMAQVAQ
-351 DAADSDFAIG
+351 SATAADFGIG
-361 VAGVL
+361 MTGVL
-366 GPNELE
+366 GPQELE
-372 GHRPGTIHIAISHGP
+372 GHRPGTIHIAIAHGD
-387 DVHEFPL
+387 DVREFPL

-415 RKLISVVAP
+415 RKLITETVAP

>member
-1 MIAHDQTIEE
+1 M
-11 NAVNAEIISIGT
+11 NAEIISIGT

-38 AGRLPPLGIQLQWVS
+38 AGRLPALGIRLQWVS
-53 IVGDDLP
+53 IIGDDLP
-60 KLTEAFRNGMKRS
+60 MLTDAFRRGLERS
-73 DVIFTTGGL
+73 DIIFTTGGL

-90 REAVAAALD
+90 REAVAAAFG
-99 ETPAVQEEELENLR
+99 ETPAVQDAELDNLR

-134 PSAEFITNRNGT
+134 PSAAFITNRNGT

-152 EKNGKHIIIMPGPP
+152 QKDGRHIICMPGPP

-175 AIDAK
+175 EIDAK
-180 LRTLIDSEVTITRNI
+180 LKTLIDAEVTITRNI
-195 KTLGLGEASVDEIIS
+195 KTLGLGEASVDEIVS

-230 LRIIARAADED
+230 LRIIARAPDESA
-241 LAREMIAPVENAI
+241 ARDMIAPVENAI
-254 HERLAPYI
+254 HDRLAPYI

-271 LSVGAALTARGLTLA
+271 QAVGAALLERGLTLA

-295 LANTITEATDSDQW
+295 LANTITEAPDSSRW
-309 YRGGAVAYT
+309 YRGGSVAYT
-318 ADAMVAAGVSGDVIR
+318 HAAMVAAGINAATLAQ
-333 DHGLVS
+333 HGVAS
-339 QPTANAMALAAQ
+339 QAAANAMAAAAR
-351 DAADSDFAIG
+351 DTTAADFGIG

-366 GPNELE
+366 GPDEVD
-372 GHRPGTIHIAISHGP
+372 GQRPGTIFIAIADGGAA
-387 DVHEFPL
+387 VQEYPL

-415 RKLISVVAP
+415 RKLIAAIAP

>member
-1 MIAHDQTIEE
+1 M
-11 NAVNAEIISIGT
+11 NAEIISIGT

-53 IVGDDLP
+53 IIGDDLP
-60 KLTEAFRNGMKRS
+60 KLTEAFRQGMKRS

-99 ETPAVQEEELENLR
+99 ETPTVQQEEIENLR

-134 PSAEFITNRNGT
+134 PSARFVTNRNGT

-152 EKNGKHIIIMPGPP
+152 EKDGKHIIIMPGPP

-175 AIDAK
+175 EIDAK
-180 LRTLIDSEVTITRNI
+180 LRDMIDSEVTITRNI

-230 LRIIARAADED
+230 LRIIARANDED
-241 LAREMIAPVENAI
+241 TAREMIAPVENAI

-271 LSVGAALTARGLTLA
+271 LSVGAALTARGMTLA

-318 ADAMVAAGVSGDVIR
+318 ADAIVAAGVPSTILDANGV
-333 DHGLVS
+333 VS

-351 DAADSDFAIG
+351 TSAGSDFGLG
-361 VAGVL
+361 VTGVL
-366 GPNELE
+366 GPREFE
-372 GHRPGTIHIAISHGP
+372 GHRPGTIHIAISHGE

-415 RKLISVVAP
+415 RKLITTVSP

>member
-1 MIAHDQTIEE
+1 MK
-11 NAVNAEIISIGT
+11 AEIISVGT

-38 AGRLPPLGIQLQWVS
+38 AGRLPALGIQLQWVS
-53 IVGDDLP
+53 IIGDDLP
-60 KLTEAFRNGMKRS
+60 RLTEAFVQGWQRS
-73 DVIFTTGGL
+73 DIIFTTGGL

-90 REAVAAALD
+90 REAVAAALG
-99 ETPAVQEEELENLR
+99 ETPVVQEPELENLR

-127 VKQAHLI
+127 VKQAYLI

-152 EKNGKHIIIMPGPP
+152 QRDGKHIVCMPGPP

-175 AIDAK
+175 EIDARLK
-180 LRTLIDSEVTITRNI
+180 ELVDTEVTITRNI
-195 KTLGLGEASVDEIIS
+195 KTLGLGEASVDEIMD

-230 LRIIARAADED
+230 LRIIARAADEAA
-241 LAREMIAPVENAI
+241 AREMIAPIEDAI
-254 HERLAPYI
+254 HDRLAPYV

-271 LSVGAALTARGLTLA
+271 LSVGAALVSRGMTLA

-295 LANTITEATDSDQW
+295 LANTITEAPDSNQW
-309 YRGGAVAYT
+309 YRGGNVAYT
-318 ADAMVAAGVSGDVIR
+318 IDAMVASGVDSGVLET
-333 DHGLVS
+333 HGVVS
-339 QPTANAMALAAQ
+339 QETANAMAQVAQ
-351 DAADSDFAIG
+351 SATAADFGIG
-361 VAGVL
+361 MTGVL
-366 GPNELE
+366 GPQELE
-372 GHRPGTIHIAISHGP
+372 GHRPGTIHIAIAHGD
-387 DVHEFPL
+387 DVREFPL

-415 RKLISVVAP
+415 RKLITEVSP